1 MIDLLKKL
9 LPLRKGVFVDI
20 GVNLGYTLIKA
31 KVVDPSIRYVGF
43 EPNPACVF
51 YTTEL
56 IRENQFSDCSLVP
69 VGLFDRSEVAVMRSY
84 GDARV
89 DPAGSVVGGELR
101 ANETPT
107 GERFVPLF
115 DFETVKSAIPQL
127 DEDIAIVKI
136 DVEGAELEVLSAI
149 KGFLREKSPLVLIE
163 ILPVY
168 EAGNKV
174 RLDRQES
181 IESLF
186 KNLSYR
192 MARVRKSSDGRYDGL
207 EAIDTIGIHRDLDAC
222 DYVLIPPSMDV
233 SKVVG

>member
-222 DYVLIPPSMDV
+222 DYVRIPPSMDV